1 MKAGD
6 WQRRLQ
12 EWRHSGKFS
21 EFLPEVAA
29 LDGVPQPSYFHTE
42 GDVLTHSLLAVDAV
56 DPDADERV
64 FWAVLLHDVGKAL
77 TTKFIDGRWRSHGHV
92 NIGADM
98 VPDILGRLN
107 LVALAED
114 VAWLVKHH
122 HFALDWGDYVFE
134 GLTARQRRF
143 CMLPLFSLL
152 IEVCQADAAASL
164 GSSHK
169 GEKLHLILAQLV
181 DDSGEKNDQS

>member
-1 MKAGD
+1 MKSGS

-12 EWRHSGKFS
+12 EWYHSGNLA
-21 EFLPEVAA
+21 ELLPEITA
-29 LDGVPQPSYFHTE
+29 LGGVPQPADFHAE
-42 GDVLTHSLLAVDAV
+42 GDVLTHTLLAVAAV
-56 DPDADERV
+56 EPDADERV

-92 NIGADM
+92 NIGAEM
-98 VPDILGRLN
+98 APDILGRLN
-107 LVALAED
+107 LDRIAED

-134 GLTARQRRF
+134 GLTLRQRKF
-143 CMLPLFSLL
+143 CALPLFPLL

-164 GSSHK
+164 GSSDK
-169 GEKLHLILAQLV
+169 GTRLNLILKQLA
-181 DDSGEKNDQS
+181 DDRREKSD